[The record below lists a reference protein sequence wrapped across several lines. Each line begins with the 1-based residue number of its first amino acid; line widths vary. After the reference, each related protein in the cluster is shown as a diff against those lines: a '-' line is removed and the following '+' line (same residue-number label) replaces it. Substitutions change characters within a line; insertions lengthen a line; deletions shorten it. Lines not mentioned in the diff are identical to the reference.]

1 MPRKA
6 TEAAGREL
14 TGSTKFAIIA
24 KLASDLAGADVDLEA
39 VIARG
44 CLMIR
49 DAEFWQRALAA
60 SRYAQLAANEQ
71 DKAAWLR
78 IAEGFMDLFRKRQA
92 EEEALYGASLTNNSR
107 PNESVSLN

>member
-1 MPRKA
+1 MTRDAEYWQKA
-6 TEAAGREL
+6 LAAFRY
-14 TGSTKFAIIA
+14 A
-24 KLASDLAGADVDLEA
+24 KLAS
-39 VIARG
+39 
-44 CLMIR
+44 
-49 DAEFWQRALAA
+49 
-60 SRYAQLAANEQ
+60 NEQ